1 MLSNLGGL
9 ACSGSGHALGESD
22 AVFGPINTGFKDGS
36 VYASVRW
43 RHGVCVGSRVAMFH
57 DFPHLSDSNVQP

>member
-1 MLSNLGGL
+1 MLSNPGGL

-36 VYASVRW
+36 FMRVLVLLLAAA
-43 RHGVCVGSRVAMFH
+43 VGDA
-57 DFPHLSDSNVQP
+57 